1 MLRSSARQKK
11 GKAKWGVSVGA
22 QVGSIQDASFLS
34 KTKKGK
40 SKNGEFFLAKNVET
54 LAGSLY

>member
-1 MLRSSARQKK
+1 
-11 GKAKWGVSVGA
+11 VGA
-22 QVGSIQDASFLS
+22 QVGAIQDASFLS

-40 SKNGEFFLAKNVET
+40 SKNGEFFLAENVET